1 MATKESEDLRRAGE
15 TKAELRAKLKSL
27 ATDPGAEAASWHF
40 GARLRNYFLTGL
52 VIVGPVTLTV
62 YIIWWLINVVDAWVK
77 PILPHVYDPDTYLPF
92 HVPGIG
98 LLTGFLVLTIIGA
111 LAANLLGRTLI
122 SFGEL
127 MLDRMP
133 IVRNVYRALK
143 QIFESAVSATGPN
156 ASFQKVGLI
165 EFPSKG
171 LWSLVFVTGETTGEI
186 PTVNPGGET
195 DLLTVWVP
203 TGIVPPT
210 GFICF
215 LPRRDV
221 MFLKMSVEDAA
232 KIIISGGMV
241 MPNFPPNTPPV
252 PVPGLAARSLGAAL
266 RAATRANAIEAG
278 RPTGSEVQELSLY
291 CVLTRQRHPR
301 VRASPPLRAGIHAS
315 FVRVSVPPWTQAFLA
330 SPNRRAGTT
339 ESHPALKS
347 RTASSHS
354 NR

>member
-1 MATKESEDLRRAGE
+1 M
-15 TKAELRAKLKSL
+15 
-27 ATDPGAEAASWHF
+27 
-40 GARLRNYFLTGL
+40 
-52 VIVGPVTLTV
+52 
-62 YIIWWLINVVDAWVK
+62 
-77 PILPHVYDPDTYLPF
+77 
-92 HVPGIG
+92 
-98 LLTGFLVLTIIGA
+98 LTIIGA

-241 MPNFPPNTPPV
+241 MPNFPPNAPPV
-252 PVPGLAARSLGAAL
+252 PVQVSSRLG
-266 RAATRANAIEAG
+266 
-278 RPTGSEVQELSLY
+278 P
-291 CVLTRQRHPR
+291 
-301 VRASPPLRAGIHAS
+301 
-315 FVRVSVPPWTQAFLA
+315 SVGPKLPLA
-330 SPNRRAGTT
+330 SPNLAPERRDVSPCPEKPYSLVAF
-339 ESHPALKS
+339 K
-347 RTASSHS
+347 
-354 NR
+354 